1 LSPKGGNAPTG
12 KIADAI
18 NASFGSF
25 DEFKKKFQE
34 EAINHFGSGW
44 VWLVRDDNN
53 KLEIVGAHDAG
64 NPLTQGKTPVLTCD
78 VWGMYYI
85 FYYAMQLCSSF
96 LRTYFGLTF
105 VPSQNTLT
113 TLTTATTAP
122 STSKLSGT
130 SSTGSSPLPTL
141 SNASNNYSY
150 FLPPSAAQKVF
161 FF

>member
-1 LSPKGGNAPTG
+1 LSPKGGHAPTG

-78 VWGMYYI
+78 VWGMYTIIWVAYSCIVHSFWTFWNINFCPISEHAYYI
-85 FYYAMQLCSSF
+85 DYRNDRAKYLEAFWHLVNWEF
-96 LRTYFGLTF
+96 
-105 VPSQNTLT
+105 
-113 TLTTATTAP
+113 
-122 STSKLSGT
+122 
-130 SSTGSSPLPTL
+130 
-141 SNASNNYSY
+141 ASAN
-150 FLPPSAAQKVF
+150 LK
-161 FF
+161 

>member
-1 LSPKGGNAPTG
+1 MSPKGGNAPTG

-85 FYYAMQLCSSF
+85 FYYLCSYRLVF
-96 LRTYFGLTF
+96 ANLLRTYFCSISEHAYYIDYRNDRAKYLEAF
-105 VPSQNTLT
+105 WNLVNWEF
-113 TLTTATTAP
+113 
-122 STSKLSGT
+122 
-130 SSTGSSPLPTL
+130 
-141 SNASNNYSY
+141 ASAN
-150 FLPPSAAQKVF
+150 LK
-161 FF
+161 

>member
-78 VWGMYYI
+78 VWGTYYI
-85 FYYAMQLCSSF
+85 FYCAMQLSARFCE
-96 LRTYFGLTF
+96 LTF